1 MVVLFGS
8 SEEAMNLLDTMPTTE
23 DQRTDLELVLGE
35 SRQLCFKAR
44 EIQTATE
51 LLLRRSQLLLEETK
65 RLHRVLQSTIKRS
78 DQLCKEA
85 LELQVGAKYLP
96 DVAEQ
101 RQQ

>member
-1 MVVLFGS
+1 
-8 SEEAMNLLDTMPTTE
+8 MNLLDTMPTTE

-65 RLHRVLQSTIKRS
+65 RLHKVLQSTIKRS

-85 LELQVGAKYLP
+85 LELQVGAKYLL

>member
-65 RLHRVLQSTIKRS
+65 RLHKVLQSTIKRS

-85 LELQVGAKYLP
+85 LELQVGAKYLL

>member
-35 SRQLCFKAR
+35 SRQLCVNAR

-51 LLLRRSQLLLEETK
+51 LLLRRSHLLLEETR
-65 RLHRVLQSTIKRS
+65 RLHKVLQSTIKRS

-85 LELQVGAKYLP
+85 LELQIGVEYLR
-96 DVAEQ
+96 DASGQ
-101 RQQ
+101 R